1 MNESGRPDA
10 REDAPPALALAVIGL
25 DGTGEAFARAGMLH
39 AGFRLVTVADPRA
52 ERGAV
57 VAHRLG
63 VPFAPA
69 YLDVLND
76 PTLDGLV
83 VAGDVADRS
92 TILAE
97 AAVRGRT
104 VLAMAPPA
112 GTLTRLD
119 DLILTSLE
127 GGARIACPNP
137 WRVVPAMVLAERQ
150 LREPGIGQPLAVFA
164 AHRTKAAT
172 GDPLVELGLPL
183 LDYLVG
189 AIRSEVVQVQATS
202 AMLFGAAG
210 QGEPDTWL
218 LLLRFRTG
226 LIATVELG
234 RSLPAAFPTDS
245 EVRVEFV
252 GSERVVVAE
261 AENLGVTTY
270 ARDGSVRRDESG
282 PDAHR
287 ALLDGFLP
295 AVREAQAP
303 EESLVT
309 LRWVMPLIEAAR
321 RSASEGAPI
330 AMTRW

>member
-1 MNESGRPDA
+1 MNASRPNPNNEESHSS
-10 REDAPPALALAVIGL
+10 LSLAVVGL

-39 AGFRLVTVADPRA
+39 PAFRLVTVADPRP
-52 ERGAV
+52 ERGAA
-57 VAHRLG
+57 VANRLG

-76 PTLDGLV
+76 PTLDGLI
-83 VAGDVADRS
+83 VAGDMADRA

-97 AAVRGRT
+97 AAVRGRA
-104 VLAMAPPA
+104 VLATSPPA

-119 DLILTSLE
+119 DLILTASE
-127 GGARIACPNP
+127 GGARVACPNP
-137 WRVVPAMVLAERQ
+137 WRVVPATALAARQ
-150 LREPGIGQPLAVFA
+150 LREPGIGQLLAVFA
-164 AHRTKAAT
+164 AHRTKQAM

-189 AIRSEVVQVQATS
+189 ALRAEVVQVQAT
-202 AMLFGAAG
+202 AETLFATDGP
-210 QGEPDTWL
+210 GEPDTWL

-245 EVRVEFV
+245 ELRVEFA
-252 GSERVVVAE
+252 GSERVVVAD

-270 ARDGSVRRDESG
+270 AGDGSVRRNASG

-295 AVREAQAP
+295 AVRDAQAP

-321 RSASEGAPI
+321 RSAAEGTPVSL
-330 AMTRW
+330 TRR

>member
-1 MNESGRPDA
+1 MNASRRPDA
-10 REDAPPALALAVIGL
+10 QEPHHPPLALAVVGL

-39 AGFRLVTVADPRA
+39 PAFRLVTVADPRP
-52 ERGAV
+52 ERGAT
-57 VAHRLG
+57 AARRLG

-69 YLDVLND
+69 YLDVLDD

-83 VAGDVADRS
+83 VAGDMADRA
-92 TILAE
+92 TILVE

-104 VLAMAPPA
+104 VLAISPPA
-112 GTLTRLD
+112 RTLTRLD
-119 DLILTSLE
+119 DLILTAAE
-127 GGARIACPNP
+127 GGARVACPNP
-137 WRVVPAMVLAERQ
+137 WRVVPATVLAARQ
-150 LREPGIGQPLAVFA
+150 LREPGVGQLLAAFA
-164 AHRTKAAT
+164 AHRTKAVT

-189 AIRSEVVQVQATS
+189 ALRSEVVQVQAT
-202 AMLFGAAG
+202 AARLFDTDGP
-210 QGEPDTWL
+210 GEPDTWL

-234 RSLPAAFPTDS
+234 RSLPAAFPTDA
-245 EVRVEFV
+245 EMRVEFA

-270 ARDGSVRRDESG
+270 AADGSVRRDESG

-295 AVREAQAP
+295 AVRDAQP
-303 EESLVT
+303 PQESLVT
-309 LRWVMPLIEAAR
+309 LRWVMPLIEAVR
-321 RSASEGAPI
+321 RSAAEGTPVSL
-330 AMTRW
+330 TRR